1 MSQDARSGDQQR
13 NGHAKADPHAIFT
26 TPGLIDAAMQ
36 EAARRAIRRHKLL
49 GESIAV
55 WKDGKV
61 VVVPPDEIEVPG
73 APESASGDR

>member
-1 MSQDARSGDQQR
+1 MSQNTNGDDPHRSGHQQ
-13 NGHAKADPHAIFT
+13 ADPHTIFT

-61 VVVPPDEIEVPG
+61 VVVPPEEIEIPDL
-73 APESASGDR
+73 PEDSAEGR